1 MSKSNTELVG
11 LHSTKRLPGE
21 DKRAWAKRIAR
32 GFFKGLEDLERKNGS
47 LRQPRPG
54 DRKKD

>member
-11 LHSTKRLPGE
+11 MHSTKRLPGE

-32 GFFKGLEDLERKNGS
+32 GFFKGLEELERKNGS

-54 DRKKD
+54 DR